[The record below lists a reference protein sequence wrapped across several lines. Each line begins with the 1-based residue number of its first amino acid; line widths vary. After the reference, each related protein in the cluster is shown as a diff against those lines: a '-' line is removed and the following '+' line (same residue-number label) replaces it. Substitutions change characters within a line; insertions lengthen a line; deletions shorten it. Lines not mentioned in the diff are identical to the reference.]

1 MAWRPMIRPIMATG
15 DESANQNRNPAGDTH
30 QRVRAQFGAAAHAY
44 TTSAG
49 HGDPAMLARV
59 VEFARPRPG
68 DLALDIATGAGHTAL
83 ALAPHVA
90 RVVAYDLTPQMLE
103 ETRLNARARG
113 LHNVETRQGAAEA
126 LPFVDASF
134 DIVTVRQAPHH
145 FADIRRAVGEM
156 ARVVRPG
163 GRVVVVDS
171 TSPEDDELDRQY
183 NQIEKLRDPS
193 HVRNYRRSE
202 WRAMME
208 EAGLRIEDL
217 VLDYYL
223 EQGRPM
229 DFAAWT
235 ARMKTPPAAVEELR
249 RLFRGASPELR
260 AALKIEIAGD
270 AIGFYVPQITIVA
283 VRG

>member
-1 MAWRPMIRPIMATG
+1 MIRSIMAPS
-15 DESANQNRNPAGDTH
+15 DDPSNPARNPGGDAH
-30 QRVRAQFGAAAHAY
+30 RRVQAQFGAAAHAY

-59 VEFARPRPG
+59 VEYARPRPG

-90 RVVAYDLTPQMLE
+90 RVVAYDLTPEMLQ
-103 ETRLNARARG
+103 ETERNARARG
-113 LHNVETRQGAAEA
+113 LGNVDTRQGVAED
-126 LPFVDASF
+126 LPFSDASF

-145 FADIRRAVGEM
+145 FADIRRAVREM
-156 ARVVRPG
+156 ARVVRPE

-183 NQIEKLRDPS
+183 NHIEKLRDPS
-193 HVRNYRRSE
+193 HVRNYRSSE
-202 WRAMME
+202 WRAMMKE
-208 EAGLRIEDL
+208 SGLRVETL
-217 VLDYYL
+217 VVDYYL
-223 EQGRPM
+223 ENGRPM

-235 ARMKTPPAAVEELR
+235 ARMKTPPGAVAELR
-249 RLFRGASPELR
+249 RLFRNASPQLR
-260 AALKIEIAGD
+260 AALNIEIAGD
-270 AIGFYVPQITIVA
+270 RIGFCVPQITIVA